1 MALVACLMV
10 LNFTV
15 STGTING
22 LILYANIVRA
32 NNAIFFPGQ
41 STNTFLSWFIAWLNL
56 DLGIETCLYDGL
68 TAYVKTWL
76 QFAFPVYIW
85 LLVIAI
91 IISGRSSTRVAR
103 VCIMQNSVQ
112 VLATLFFLSYA
123 KLLRTTITVFQPA
136 HLLNLASNTKK
147 IVWNYD
153 GNVGYLQGKH
163 IPLFMTALLLFILFL
178 IPYTFV
184 LAGVQVL
191 QRFSHHKPFFWVNKF
206 KPLLDAYTGPYKDE
220 HRYWTGFLLFVRISL
235 FLSIYTDTSGNP
247 ALQLLGI
254 ILVVIFLFAYL
265 TFVGGVYNTW
275 PLNLLEYSFMFN
287 LAALS
292 AGTLYRLT
300 TGSNTYSITQASVSI
315 AFISTV
321 FITLYHCQLRDKY
334 LKRKIFSFYEKFTL
348 NRVKRAY
355 NDLNDPSLVNSNTTP
370 SQVTYSVVELE
381 EPLL

>member
-1 MALVACLMV
+1 
-10 LNFTV
+10 
-15 STGTING
+15 
-22 LILYANIVRA
+22 
-32 NNAIFFPGQ
+32 
-41 STNTFLSWFIAWLNL
+41 
-56 DLGIETCLYDGL
+56 
-68 TAYVKTWL
+68 
-76 QFAFPVYIW
+76 
-85 LLVIAI
+85 
-91 IISGRSSTRVAR
+91 
-103 VCIMQNSVQ
+103 MQNSVQ

-123 KLLRTTITVFQPA
+123 KLLRATITVFQPA

-206 KPLLDAYTGPYKDE
+206 KPLLDAYTGPYKDK

-235 FLSIYTDTSGNP
+235 FLLIYTNTSGNP
-247 ALQLLGI
+247 TLQLLGI

-265 TFVGGVYNTW
+265 AFVGGVYKTW

-292 AGTLYRLT
+292 AGTLYCLT
-300 TGSNTYSITQASVSI
+300 TGSNTHSITQASVSI

-348 NRVKRAY
+348 NRVKRVY
-355 NDLNDPSLVNSNTTP
+355 NDLNTENDPSLSNTDTTP
-370 SQVTYSVVELE
+370 SQVT
-381 EPLL
+381 